1 MVMAFAF
8 VACLIFFDVVINPFP
23 VHPYCQGLY
32 LFSQEEYVIFISV
45 QQSGKN
51 GYRSNGDTYNWLIL

>member
-1 MVMAFAF
+1 MVMAFVL

-45 QQSGKN
+45 QQSGKMDIAQTEIHIV
-51 GYRSNGDTYNWLIL
+51 G

>member
-1 MVMAFAF
+1 MVMAFVL

-32 LFSQEEYVIFISV
+32 LEYVIFISV
-45 QQSGKN
+45 QQSGKMDIAQTEIHII
-51 GYRSNGDTYNWLIL
+51 G